1 MDAFVKRFST
11 YRTIKQ
17 APIISSALT
26 LDSLDADTT
35 TVTVVGTGIN
45 RSDTG
50 NWLIVDGLCY
60 LITNVKPQTDRT
72 LLTLMSPLD
81 AFNRPLEFEDGQS
94 PASIGAFI
102 AATLQR
108 QWVESDDPVYAMAY
122 LAVSNSDTTAFAP
135 PELDN
140 NGLFAL
146 PDYCRLMRKSYRVNV
161 QFTDAGSTLECKIS
175 TSPVSSRQVSFEDG
189 HSQLQSVDYSS
200 SGTAKLTIIYDRDTG
215 ERDENNDPIVVRERT
230 TWYLSDT
237 GEVSQSVPPRRAAGA
252 WNTIAVR
259 GKDVDIQAKA
269 IETFAKNKSNHKLE
283 FWSDRNLNVQ
293 DDCTF
298 QVYGEALQSYIS
310 YKRKSS
316 TDKRYYYK
324 SGELATTATEKLRG
338 AGK

>member
-1 MDAFVKRFST
+1 MDAFVKSFAT

-72 LLTLMSPLD
+72 MLTLMSCLD
-81 AFNRPLEFEDGQS
+81 AFDRPLELEDGQS
-94 PASIGAFI
+94 ASSIGAFI
-102 AATLQR
+102 ADTLQR
-108 QWVESDDPVYAMAY
+108 QWVESADPVYAMPY
-122 LAVSNSDTTAFAP
+122 LVVTNLDTTAFAP
-135 PELDN
+135 PELN
-140 NGLFAL
+140 SSGLFAL

-161 QFTDAGSTLECKIS
+161 RFTDGGNTLACIIS
-175 TSPVSSRQVSFEDG
+175 KSQVTARQISFEDG

-200 SGTAKLTIIYDRDTG
+200 SGTAKLTVIYDRDTG

-230 TWYLSDT
+230 IWYLSDT
-237 GEVSQSVPPRRAAGA
+237 GGVSQTVPPRRAAGA
-252 WNTIAVR
+252 WNTIAVK
-259 GKDVDIQAKA
+259 GKNVDVQAKA

-283 FWSDRNLNVQ
+283 FWSDRELEVQ

-298 QVYGEALQSYIS
+298 QVYGEALHSYIS

-316 TDKRYYYK
+316 TDKRFYYK

-338 AGK
+338 VGK

>member
-11 YRTIKQ
+11 YRTIKK
-17 APIISSALT
+17 APVISSALT
-26 LDSLDADTT
+26 LDSLEADTT

-50 NWLIVDGLCY
+50 NWLIIDGRCFL
-60 LITNVKPQTDRT
+60 LTAVKPQTDRT
-72 LLTLMSPLD
+72 MLTLMSPLD
-81 AFNRPLEFEDGQS
+81 AFTRPLEYQAETNYSTVGS
-94 PASIGAFI
+94 FI
-102 AATLQR
+102 EAMLKKNWIET
-108 QWVESDDPVYAMAY
+108 DDPVYALTYM
-122 LAVSNSDTTAFAP
+122 LVSNLDTSAFAA

-140 NGLFAL
+140 NGLFDL
-146 PDYCRLMRKSYRVNV
+146 SEYCRLMRKSYRVDV
-161 QFTDAGSTLECKIS
+161 QFTDAGDTLECSITK
-175 TSPVSSRQVSFEDG
+175 SPTVARQISFEDG

-215 ERDENNDPIVVRERT
+215 EKDENNDAIVVRERS

-237 GEVSQSVPPRRAAGA
+237 GEVSQTVPARRASGD
-252 WNTIAVR
+252 WDTIAVK

-283 FWSDRNLNVQ
+283 FWSDLELNVQ

-298 QVYGEALQSYIS
+298 MVYGEELKSYIS

-316 TDKRYYYK
+316 TDKRMYYK

>member
-72 LLTLMSPLD
+72 MLTLMSPMD
-81 AFNRPLEFEDGQS
+81 AFDRPLEFEDGQS

-102 AATLQR
+102 AQTLQR
-108 QWVESDDPVYAMAY
+108 QWVESDDPVYAMTY
-122 LAVSNSDTTAFAP
+122 LVVSNSDTTAFAA

-140 NGLFAL
+140 NGLFTL

-161 QFTDAGSTLECKIS
+161 QFTDAGNTLVCSIS
-175 TSPVSSRQVSFEDG
+175 KSPVAARQVSFEDG

-215 ERDENNDPIVVRERT
+215 ER
-230 TWYLSDT
+230 
-237 GEVSQSVPPRRAAGA
+237 EVSQSVPSRRAAGE
-252 WNTIAVR
+252 WDTIAVR
-259 GKDVDIQAKA
+259 GKNVDVQAKA
-269 IETFAKNKSNHKLE
+269 VETFAKNKSNHKLE
-283 FWSDRNLNVQ
+283 FWSDRDLNVQ

-298 QVYGEALQSYIS
+298 QVYGEELQSYIS